1 MGQDQPVRST
11 VLVDLAR
18 RSLVPGS
25 DPRSPGRGRRRQL
38 PADLVAAEWRLIA
51 APSAPPQGG
60 ALFLCLLRPP
70 ASPVTGCAA
79 SGRHRLV
86 AVSPNGP
93 MGTEERG
100 VGKGCVSKG
109 RS

>member
-25 DPRSPGRGRRRQL
+25 DPRSPGRGRRPQL

-70 ASPVTGCAA
+70 ASPRSEEHTSELQSLMRISSAVF
-79 SGRHRLV
+79 RLNKKTQLN
-86 AVSPNGP
+86 A
-93 MGTEERG
+93 
-100 VGKGCVSKG
+100 K
-109 RS
+109 

>member
-60 ALFLCLLRPP
+60 ALFLCLLQIGRP
-70 ASPVTGCAA
+70 SCRESVCQYGVDLGGCRIITKKNK
-79 SGRHRLV
+79 SGWT
-86 AVSPNGP
+86 S
-93 MGTEERG
+93 
-100 VGKGCVSKG
+100 
-109 RS
+109 

>member
-60 ALFLCLLRPP
+60 ALFLCLSRPP
-70 ASPVTGCAA
+70 ASPVKGCAA
-79 SGRHRLV
+79 SGRRSEEHTSELHSLLRTSY
-86 AVSPNGP
+86 AVFCL
-93 MGTEERG
+93 
-100 VGKGCVSKG
+100 K
-109 RS
+109 